1 MKNKNNE
8 SNINNS
14 EVNLTSEEIVS
25 SFSLYSK
32 KKKERTFKLNEEQ
45 NEKSLNIEENI
56 SNQEI
61 VLEDRKILKDNNME
75 YIKVSNSGE
84 IYISKITL
92 NFGIKKKLINLGI
105 KSKII
110 PY

>member
-1 MKNKNNE
+1 M
-8 SNINNS
+8 
-14 EVNLTSEEIVS
+14 
-25 SFSLYSK
+25 
-32 KKKERTFKLNEEQ
+32 NEEQ
-45 NEKSLNIEENI
+45 NEGLLNIEENI
-56 SNQEI
+56 SNQEL

-75 YIKVSNSGE
+75 YIKVSDSGE

-92 NFGIKKKLINLGI
+92 NFGIEKKLISLGI